1 MAVPMM
7 EIGIWDPTRTECKFP
22 ILRLVIQAPIIPLIT
37 LQFMRFPK
45 PPSSLPTADSLLVD
59 YDALIEAIE
68 TVTLIDKVELEYL
81 AGPAN

>member
-1 MAVPMM
+1 MGPNKDGVQISYTSPCN
-7 EIGIWDPTRTECKFP
+7 PSTNYSTYY
-22 ILRLVIQAPIIPLIT
+22 IT
-37 LQFMRFPK
+37 IYALSET
-45 PPSSLPTADSLLVD
+45 PSSLPTADSLLVD